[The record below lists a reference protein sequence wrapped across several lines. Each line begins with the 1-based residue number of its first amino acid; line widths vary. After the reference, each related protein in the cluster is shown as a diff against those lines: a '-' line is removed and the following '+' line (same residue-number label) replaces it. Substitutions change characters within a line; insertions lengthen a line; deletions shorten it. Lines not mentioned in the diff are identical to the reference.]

1 MDINPRLWISRN
13 WISRNWIS
21 RNSLKWSFRLSLVGV
36 GLGLAIAVTYLSY
49 AAPPLRQVKIS
60 EVIHLANAAG
70 ARVDDQKVEKGNS
83 ITSGQQ
89 LITPQSSRVGIQ
101 EATGAARL
109 GANSSLILRNDCFQL
124 GAGKAVIAS
133 SQGCI
138 GAIVVSSTNG
148 IYTVERL
155 GYLAEVKVLAGQVDL
170 SIPSNPTIGAVSL
183 QPNQKVTVNWTGDEI
198 GPVRLMLP
206 QEVSAIANGE
216 LFQGFQVALPNQNK
230 IAALQRPVAIA
241 PSPKPSPKPAP
252 SVQPTPTPALPQP
265 PIAKQPPTNSPTDSP
280 IMPNSARAAN
290 YSPDDYD
297 AGSTDSSNPPR
308 YVRRRVPSN
317 FSDERYTYRR
327 RSRSPH
333 ASNSYRR
340 RAPSYSAP
348 SYGDSGDE
356 APSSPSAP
364 PVMEQPHPVENPGS
378 LPMVEAPL
386 PMVIE
391 QPVDPLP
398 IVPEG
403 SVMVPVH

>member
-1 MDINPRLWISRN
+1 MDINQRF
-13 WISRNWIS
+13 WIS
-21 RNSLKWSFRLSLVGV
+21 RNSIKWVFHLSWVGI
-36 GLGLAIAVTYLSY
+36 GLGLAIAFMYLSY

-60 EVIHLANAAG
+60 EVITLPNATG

-89 LITPQSSRVGIQ
+89 LITPQSTRVGIQ

-124 GAGKAVIAS
+124 GAGKAVIAG

-138 GAIVVSSTNG
+138 GAIVISSANG

-170 SIPSNPTIGAVSL
+170 SIPSNPAVGAVSL
-183 QPNQKVTVNWTGDEI
+183 QPNQKVTVNWTGDEM

-230 IAALQRPVAIA
+230 IAALQPPVAIA
-241 PSPKPSPKPAP
+241 PISQPKPSVKPP
-252 SVQPTPTPALPQP
+252 P
-265 PIAKQPPTNSPTDSP
+265 PIAAKQPPTDSQITPTA
-280 IMPNSARAAN
+280 ARAAH
-290 YSPDDYD
+290 YSTPDDE
-297 AGSTDSSNPPR
+297 AGSTDPSNPPR
-308 YVRRRVPSN
+308 YVRRRASAD
-317 FSDERYTYRR
+317 FSGERYASRR
-327 RSRSPH
+327 RVRSPY

-356 APSSPSAP
+356 APSAPSAP
-364 PVMEQPHPVENPGS
+364 PVMEQTHPVERPVS
-378 LPMVEAPL
+378 PPTVETPL
-386 PMVIE
+386 PEVIE
-391 QPVDPLP
+391 QPVAPLP
-398 IVPEG
+398 VVPEG
-403 SVMVPVH
+403 SVIVPVN